1 MGEKSYSQME
11 VIVPELSRRHQV
23 GRAKE
28 KIITPVRIQIKH
40 PHVGESHCETP
51 K

>member
-1 MGEKSYSQME
+1 MGEKSYRQVE

-28 KIITPVRIQIKH
+28 KITPVRIQIKH

-51 K
+51 E

>member
-1 MGEKSYSQME
+1 MGEKSYSQVE

-28 KIITPVRIQIKH
+28 KIAPVRIQIKH

-51 K
+51 E

>member
-11 VIVPELSRRHQV
+11 VIVPELCRMHQV
-23 GRAKE
+23 GRTK
-28 KIITPVRIQIKH
+28 KKITPVRIQIKH
-40 PHVGESHCETP
+40 PHVGESRCEKP